1 MLTNANTTDTQKG
14 IKSIENKRKMET
26 KIRRIMILSYT
37 LYFKIQIVLFNQFP
51 LNFPLPD

>member
-1 MLTNANTTDTQKG
+1 MLTNANTTDIQKG
-14 IKSIENKRKMET
+14 IKSIENKIKMET